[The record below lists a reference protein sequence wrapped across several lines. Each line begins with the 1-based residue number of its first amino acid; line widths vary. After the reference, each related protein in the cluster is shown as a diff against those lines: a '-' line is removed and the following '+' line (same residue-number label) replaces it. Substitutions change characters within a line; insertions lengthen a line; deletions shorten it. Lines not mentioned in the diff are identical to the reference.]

1 MNWKFSGYPLRLH
14 TSVYQIF
21 SGAKKQE
28 TVDCIFVI
36 NGFLMFFFLLV
47 TPKTPT
53 LSQLENCVTTL

>member
-1 MNWKFSGYPLRLH
+1 
-14 TSVYQIF
+14 VYQIF

-28 TVDCIFVI
+28 TVDCILVI

-47 TPKTPT
+47 TSKTPT